1 MTRHG
6 PPGLTLLDSQRH
18 GAGCELLL
26 VEGESAA
33 SAVAAVRDA
42 RTQAVLACQGK
53 PLNAW
58 RARPGRVAAHP
69 LYARL
74 AAAMGWPS
82 ATDAGADARVDADA
96 TPPPA
101 LADVPRFERLLLLF
115 DPDADGIHIGALLL
129 LYVQRHAPGL
139 LARGRVWQLR
149 APLGAL
155 RLRSAT
161 TGELRTLWADTPQQ
175 WQALRQHA
183 ASGAAL
189 ALHPGGDEC
198 WQPLAATQFRGL
210 ASLPPDV
217 LRATCLDPTTRRAEA
232 VTPAQLRAVIAAFG
246 GAAR

>member
-1 MTRHG
+1 MNAGRHSQAQAK
-6 PPGLTLLDSQRH
+6 LSDSAQH
-18 GAGCELLL
+18 GAGCELFL
-26 VEGESAA
+26 VEGDSAA
-33 SAVAAVRDA
+33 RSLLAVRDA
-42 RTQAVLACQGK
+42 RMQAVLPLQGK

-58 RARPGRVAAHP
+58 RAEEGKVRGNLLYRQLAEALGIGDACGNASPASPAP
-69 LYARL
+69 L
-74 AAAMGWPS
+74 
-82 ATDAGADARVDADA
+82 
-96 TPPPA
+96 
-101 LADVPRFERLLLLF
+101 RFERVVLLF

-155 RLRSAT
+155 HLRSAT
-161 TGELRTLWADTPQQ
+161 TGESHTLWADTPQQ

-183 ASGAAL
+183 ASGTAL